1 MIVNIVA
8 IVMFLTAIA
17 TPHWAEIGGAS
28 PVNTGLFQSCVQIN
42 RTCYDTSVYF
52 DAAAQKG
59 KIMASAVI
67 NVFAMIGMFLFFALS
82 IFFLC
87 GLFEEKQLATGAVIT
102 AYASGV
108 LGLIGVI
115 IFAVTLKDLSYN
127 LGWSFVVGT
136 LGIVVDL
143 AAGVLMCVGRNL
155 STRKK
160 RKKKKKRE
168 NKIEEPVEQ
177 VQMDEQ
183 HQTKAMKVWSSS

>member
-1 MIVNIVA
+1 MSS
-8 IVMFLTAIA
+8 F
-17 TPHWAEIGGAS
+17 
-28 PVNTGLFQSCVQIN
+28 
-42 RTCYDTSVYF
+42 
-52 DAAAQKG
+52 
-59 KIMASAVI
+59 
-67 NVFAMIGMFLFFALS
+67 
-82 IFFLC
+82 
-87 GLFEEKQLATGAVIT
+87 
-102 AYASGV
+102 SGV